1 MPCVRFPVQ
10 GLVETV
16 GIAVM
21 LALVAGAD
29 VAVVGTGRGGTV
41 VGTGTVGAV
50 VGAAGGSTFV
60 GVGAGA
66 GTGAGAGPGAAAGGA
81 GCGRAAVTWC
91 ATRRPAA
98 KLGT

>member
-21 LALVAGAD
+21 LALVVGAD

-66 GTGAGAGPGAAAGGA
+66 GAGAGAAAVGV
-81 GCGRAAVTWC
+81 GCGRAVGGDV
-91 ATRRPAA
+91 RGDPLRPA
-98 KLGT
+98 G